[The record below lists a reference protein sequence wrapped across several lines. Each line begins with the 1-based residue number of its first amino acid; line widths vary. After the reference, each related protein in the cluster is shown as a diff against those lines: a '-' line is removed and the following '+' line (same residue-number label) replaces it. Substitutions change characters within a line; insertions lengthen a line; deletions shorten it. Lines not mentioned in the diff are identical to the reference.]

1 MDDSQ
6 TNIDDLLA
14 KYLTTQADSNEKEKV
29 ERWINQNPEN
39 LRVHKKLQDY
49 FQKDIKITNNRLKIW
64 NEINS
69 RKERKDNRVL
79 ILIGKA
85 AAIFLLIASIVF
97 LVNQLDTNVKEELA
111 TIETIRKATQ
121 PGQKLLVMLPD
132 GSTVKLNSE
141 SEILYPSVFSDSVR
155 SVVLFGEAYFEVEK
169 DSLKPFFVSAKNST
183 TRVIGTSFNI
193 NAYQEEPGV
202 NIALLSGKIAVHNES
217 IDEVFLDPGQIIN
230 LKKSHYNIELFSFQ
244 KIFGWKEGIIV
255 FDGADFGDIAQKLER
270 WYGVSFV
277 FNGTIP
283 KWSYNGTFSNASLK
297 EVLEVLADSQ
307 GFEYELNKNVVYI
320 KL

>member
-6 TNIDDLLA
+6 PNIDDLLA

-39 LRVHKKLQDY
+39 LRVYKKLQDY
-49 FQKDIKITNNRLKIW
+49 FQKDVKITNNRLKIW
-64 NEINS
+64 NEINY
-69 RKERKDNRVL
+69 RKEREGNRTL
-79 ILIGKA
+79 TLIGKA
-85 AAIFLLIASIVF
+85 AAIFLLIASTVF
-97 LVNQLDTNVKEELA
+97 WVNHLGTDVADELA

-121 PGQKLLVMLPD
+121 SGQKLLVTLPD

-155 SVVLFGEAYFEVEK
+155 SVVLIGEGYFEVKK
-169 DSLKPFFVSAKNST
+169 DSPKPFIVSAKNST
-183 TRVIGTSFNI
+183 TQVIGTSFNI
-193 NAYQEEPGV
+193 NAYREEPGV
-202 NIALLSGKIAVHNES
+202 HIALLSGKIAVHNDS
-217 IDEVFLDPGQIIN
+217 IDEVYLNPGQIIN
-230 LKKSHYNIELFSFQ
+230 LTKSHYKIELFNYQ
-244 KIFGWKEGIIV
+244 KIFGWKEGIII
-255 FDGADFGDIAQKLER
+255 FEGADFEDIAQKLER
-270 WYGVSFV
+270 WYGVPLI
-277 FNGTIP
+277 FNGPMP

-307 GFEYELNKNVVYI
+307 GFEYELNKNAVYI